1 MITMRRRTVFLPV
14 VKAFLSLLSFFVI
27 FLEYHSNY
35 LGDPCKFPLFNL
47 RRMGTAS
54 DLGQREF
61 LQLPTCGSMCN
72 LEIAWQ
78 VSKLK

>member
-14 VKAFLSLLSFFVI
+14 VKAFLSCFLVI

-47 RRMGTAS
+47 RRMGMAS
-54 DLGQREF
+54 DLGQRDI
-61 LQLPTCGSMCN
+61 LQSPTCGSMCN